1 MYKENNNKSV
11 NILGT
16 DYKIVFKPDTD
27 ERLRTLQADGYT
39 DTTTKELIIGYF
51 EPDERSMKDLAAYQK
66 KVMRHEIIHAF
77 FYESGLWNNSN
88 DVGSWALNEEMTDW
102 IAIQHSKL
110 HKAFEE
116 AGAL

>member
-1 MYKENNNKSV
+1 MYIEKDNKSV

-16 DYKIVFKPDTD
+16 EYNILFLKETD
-27 ERLRTLQADGYT
+27 ERLQKLQADGYA
-39 DTTTKELIIGYF
+39 DTTTKELVIGYF
-51 EPDERSMKDLAAYQK
+51 EPDERSMKDLDAYQK

-110 HKAFEE
+110 HKAFED